1 MDLKKE
7 TLSLENFLLL
17 LSLSS
22 TIGLTGPIQ
31 QKIQLVVLNNY
42 YQQKRNLVLFSTVVS
57 NDFGTKSYQYE
68 IRQLIKNI
76 VDSVQTSTTKA
87 QHH

>member
-42 YQQKRNLVLFSTVVS
+42 DQQKRNLVLFSTVVS